1 MSFLSR
7 LFNWTKSEP
16 APFVPVYPTLPE
28 FRSGITQVAEPER
41 ARPVQQV
48 DRWHTVPAP
57 KRKHHAKPWNKP
69 KALRNISAGVVADM
83 RAAGFYGACTVSEVN
98 EWITEH
104 VQANALNIGGLTYT
118 SIRAA
123 IKQCS
128 GVRCENR
135 RLLIDP
141 AYEPLRNRHKAR
153 KQFLPDRCWIFI
165 IDAEPEQVEATAQL
179 DRRAA

>member
-1 MSFLSR
+1 MSFWSR
-7 LFNWTKSEP
+7 LLPWRSSAQP
-16 APFVPVYPTLPE
+16 VPFVPVYPVLPE
-28 FRSGITQVAEPER
+28 FRSETRQVAEPQP
-41 ARPVQQV
+41 ARPVQHLKE
-48 DRWHTVPAP
+48 WPKVPAP

-135 RLLIDP
+135 
-141 AYEPLRNRHKAR
+141 
-153 KQFLPDRCWIFI
+153 
-165 IDAEPEQVEATAQL
+165 
-179 DRRAA
+179 